1 MQGRYWMLTIPHADF
16 TPYLPPNVLY
26 LKGQLERGEENDYL
40 HWQVMCVTKPVRGN
54 QIKNIF
60 GSTAHIELTRSN
72 SASDYVWKEETR
84 VPNTQF
90 ELGALPLSKARAADW
105 VAIRQSAISGNLE
118 EIPADVYVRY
128 YNALRRI
135 ATDHLQPIA
144 MERRCTVYWGAT
156 GTGKSRRAWD
166 EASLEA
172 YPKNPRSKFWDGY
185 RGHEHVVMDEFRGGI
200 DIAYL
205 LIWLDRYPVIVEV
218 KGASV
223 VLRATHVW
231 ITSNVDP
238 RDWYPTAD
246 QATKAALMRRLD
258 ITYFPELTN
267 NQ

>member
-1 MQGRYWMLTIPHADF
+1 MLTIPHADF
-16 TPYLPPNVLY
+16 TPYLPRDVLY
-26 LKGQLERGEENDYL
+26 IKGQLERGEEDGYL
-40 HWQVMCVTKPVRGN
+40 HWQIMCITEKSRGGK
-54 QIKNIF
+54 IKTIF
-60 GSTAHIELTRSN
+60 GSTAHIELTRSD
-72 SASDYVWKEETR
+72 SASQYVWKEETR

-90 ELGALPLSKARAADW
+90 ELGARPLSRARSTDW
-105 VAIRQSAISGNLE
+105 ESIRQSAIQGNLE
-118 EIPADVYVRY
+118 QVPADVYVRN

-135 ATDHLQPIA
+135 ATDNLQPVA
-144 MERRCTVYWGAT
+144 MERRCTVYWGRT
-156 GTGKSRRAWD
+156 GTGKSRRAWE
-166 EASLEA
+166 EAGLEA

-218 KGASV
+218 KGSSV

-246 QATKAALMRRLD
+246 QETKDALMRRLD
-258 ITYFPELTN
+258 ITYFPALTN
-267 NQ
+267 Q